1 MFYFCSMW
9 FHIFLALVLSVH
21 SFMSQRW
28 QCSLLIFPELL
39 SWDVYFST
47 PNFFVLYLN
56 LFKRSL
62 FFFFQI
68 RVSFTFAN
76 STSCLECLLSFS
88 YLIFLSPSLLAPLK
102 CTVVNS
108 MELRSGCWSIL
119 KTKVSHLVKSEG
131 RQSVS
136 SLPSHEEDLHCPMS
150 FQPQEQRK
158 FSQHIQPFRLFS

>member
-9 FHIFLALVLSVH
+9 FDIFLALVLFTH
-21 SFMSQRW
+21 SCLNGDNVLFWFFQSCWVEMFILVPQIFSFCIW
-28 QCSLLIFPELL
+28 TSL
-39 SWDVYFST
+39 
-47 PNFFVLYLN
+47 N
-56 LFKRSL
+56 SL